1 MKFCISAMLALL
13 SGFFG
18 SVSMAPMVFLIA
30 KSCGRDRKLS
40 APKQEKELT
49 YDTFVKVLHE
59 YHLVDYV
66 WIMYSSFIPLLFT
79 SPFFKPQSTIE
90 FMGEF
95 YIPCPCDFV
104 SLFDG
109 RNPVLAVSALLW
121 GTMSLLEGL
130 GFYTWGL
137 GAQFACL
144 FAHYP

>member
-1 MKFCISAMLALL
+1 MLALL

-30 KSCGRDRKLS
+30 KRCGRDLKRS
-40 APKQEKELT
+40 PPKQEKELT
-49 YDTFVKVLHE
+49 YDTFVKVWDE
-59 YHLVDYV
+59 YYLVHYV

-79 SPFFKPQSTIE
+79 SPFFKPQSCYSLPVLD
-90 FMGEF
+90 F